1 MHAPRHRTLSPD
13 KAAIFGKIDAMLPE
27 LEKIYLDLHQH
38 PELSM
43 QEVRTAGIAAAWMKQ
58 YGFEVHEKVGTTGVV
73 AILKNGDGPVIL
85 LRADMDGLPVK
96 EKTGLGYAS
105 TQTGV
110 DRFGQSVSIMHA
122 CGHDFHVTWL
132 MAVGRLLSEARDTW
146 KGTVMAVFQPAEEI
160 GAGARAM
167 LADGMVKRF
176 PKPTVSLGQHV
187 IPLPAGR
194 IGYKAGVAM
203 SAADSW
209 EVKLFGRGAHG
220 SKPQNSIDPV
230 VMAASTVM
238 RLQTVVSREVA
249 MADSAVVTVGTLQS
263 GFNENVIPDE
273 ALLRLNIRTFKENV
287 RTRVLASVK
296 RIIDAEAQASGAP
309 KPPEYSVISQ
319 FPLTINDEAATA
331 RTVEG
336 MSAYFGPERVMTVEP
351 ASGSEDFGLFGT
363 AWNVPSVFW
372 VIGGSDPDLYAKAQ
386 TGDDPT
392 ILPVNHSPFYAPVL
406 HPTLRTGIEAMLA
419 ASYSWLD

>member
-13 KAAIFGKIDAMLPE
+13 KAAIFSKIDAMLPE
-27 LEKIYLDLHQH
+27 LEKIYLDLHRH

-43 QEVRTAGIAAAWMKQ
+43 QEVRTAAIAAAWMKQ
-58 YGFEVHEKVGTTGVV
+58 YGFEVHEKIGTTGVV

-96 EKTGLGYAS
+96 EKTGLDYAS

-110 DRFGQSVSIMHA
+110 DRFGQAVSIMHA

-146 KGTVMAVFQPAEEI
+146 TGTVMAVFQPAEEI

-287 RTRVLASVK
+287 RSRVLASVK

-336 MSAYFGPERVMTVEP
+336 MSAYFGPERVMTIEP

-406 HPTLRTGIEAMLA
+406 HPTLRTGVEAMLA
-419 ASYSWLD
+419 AAYSWLD

>member
-96 EKTGLGYAS
+96 EKTGLDYAS

>member
-13 KAAIFGKIDAMLPE
+13 KAAIFSKIDAMLPE
-27 LEKIYLDLHQH
+27 LEKIYLDLHRH

-96 EKTGLGYAS
+96 EKTGLDYAS

-110 DRFGQSVSIMHA
+110 DRFGQAVSIMHA

-146 KGTVMAVFQPAEEI
+146 TGTVMAVFQPAEEI

-287 RTRVLASVK
+287 RSRVLASVK

-406 HPTLRTGIEAMLA
+406 HPTLRTGVEAMLA
-419 ASYSWLD
+419 AAYSWLD

>member
-13 KAAIFGKIDAMLPE
+13 RAAIFGKIDAMLPE
-27 LEKIYLDLHQH
+27 LEKIYLDLHRH

-96 EKTGLGYAS
+96 EKTGLDYAS

-372 VIGGSDPDLYAKAQ
+372 VIGGSDPDLYARAQ

>member
-1 MHAPRHRTLSPD
+1 MNALAPRILAAD
-13 KAAIFGKIDAMLPE
+13 KKAVFDKIAGMLPE
-27 LEKIYLDLHQH
+27 LEQIYLDLHRH

-43 QEVRTAGIAAAWMKQ
+43 QEVRTAGVAAAWMKT
-58 YGFEVHEKVGTTGVV
+58 YGFEVHEQIGKTGVV
-73 AILKNGDGPVIL
+73 ALLKNGDGPVIL

-96 EKTGLGYAS
+96 EKTGLDYAS
-105 TQTGV
+105 TQTGT
-110 DRFGQSVSIMHA
+110 DRFGQHVSIMHA
-122 CGHDFHVTWL
+122 CGHDMHVTWL
-132 MAVGRLLSEARDTW
+132 MAVGRLLSEHRDTW

-167 LADGMVKRF
+167 LNDGMVKKF

-187 IPLPAGR
+187 VPMPAGT
-194 IGYKAGVAM
+194 IGYKPGVAM

-209 EVKLFGRGAHG
+209 EVKIFGRGAHG

-230 VMAASTVM
+230 VMAAATVM

-263 GFNENVIPDE
+263 GLNENVIPDE
-273 ALLRLNIRTFKENV
+273 ALLRLNIRTFKESV

-296 RIIDAEAQASGAP
+296 RIIEAEAAASGAP
-309 KPPEYSVISQ
+309 KPPAISEISQ
-319 FPLTINDEAATA
+319 FPLTINDEAAT
-331 RTVEG
+331 RKTVEG
-336 MSAYFGPERVMTVEP
+336 MQAWFGAERVVQVEP

-372 VIGGSDPDLYAKAQ
+372 VIGGTDPELFAKAQ
-386 TGDDPT
+386 TSDDPS
-392 ILPVNHSPFYAPVL
+392 ILPVNHSPFYAPVI

-419 ASYSWLD
+419 TAYTWLD